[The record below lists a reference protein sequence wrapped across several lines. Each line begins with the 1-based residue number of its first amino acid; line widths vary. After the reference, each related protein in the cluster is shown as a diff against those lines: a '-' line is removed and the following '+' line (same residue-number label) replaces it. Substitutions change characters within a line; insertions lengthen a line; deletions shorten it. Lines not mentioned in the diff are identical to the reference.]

1 MKNNISKCLAIVVPC
16 LNEQEVLLK
25 TNYELLT
32 LLDALTE
39 NNLINLKSYIL
50 FVDDENFL
58 TQSAKTSLS
67 KLGLRD
73 LLDGNK

>member
-50 FVDDENFL
+50 FVDDGSFDDTWTLIKQLCE
-58 TQSAKTSLS
+58 KH
-67 KLGLRD
+67 KRVRG
-73 LLDGNK
+73 